1 MQLQS
6 FHKKSSS
13 TFVALHQKHVGVFIG
28 KCLAMVTLRFGK
40 STGLCTISPQLVSPQ
55 QQHNYQLEKMVMPI
69 PLLVFHLIQ
78 PLVQQNVLFTSYLSK
93 TVAYLSNSR
102 NFYAPVSSDK
112 SIWLLVSSAFF
123 EKIGLFVISGSWNF
137 CFGSHCLVEFRLFYT
152 KRLSWIMRI
161 QKM

>member
-13 TFVALHQKHVGVFIG
+13 TFVALYQKHFGVFIG
-28 KCLAMVTLRFGK
+28 KCLAMVTLRFAK
-40 STGLCTISPQLVSPQ
+40 STGLCTIFI
-55 QQHNYQLEKMVMPI
+55 NWY
-69 PLLVFHLIQ
+69 LLNNSIIISSKKWWCRYLSWFFSSYG

-93 TVAYLSNSR
+93 TVAYLSNSL

-123 EKIGLFVISGSWNF
+123 EKIGLFVIRGSWNF
-137 CFGSHCLVEFRLFYT
+137 CFGSHCSVEFRLFYT